1 MFKKK
6 HTIKYDNF
14 RLKNPDIKEMMSTL
28 LIQHNLLGDKWGSFH
43 KDIQKVVD
51 KYYPTYKKNL
61 KLWIKGGFPF
71 NI

>member
-1 MFKKK
+1 
-6 HTIKYDNF
+6 
-14 RLKNPDIKEMMSTL
+14 MMSTL